1 MAHRESDKMA
11 KIATIVVSVSAEE
24 HLARLETVLKKTLDT
39 VVAVTVA
46 VAVLLS
52 YYYII
57 DNSTL
62 LGVGIYNTANG
73 TSDTI
78 VYSFSSESVRAVQ

>member
-1 MAHRESDKMA
+1 MAHSESDKMA

-24 HLARLETVLKKTLDT
+24 HLARLETILKKTLDT
-39 VVAVTVA
+39 VVA